1 MENNSNFEERFN
13 LVMELNQTL
22 EEIGNLNNQIKSL
35 KYEYFRSLDQNNN
48 IKEDLANTEKIWEE
62 KKSKNQVLEKESK
75 TLDDNINELKKE
87 LNCNNS

>member
-35 KYEYFRSLDQNNN
+35 KYEYFHSLNQNNN